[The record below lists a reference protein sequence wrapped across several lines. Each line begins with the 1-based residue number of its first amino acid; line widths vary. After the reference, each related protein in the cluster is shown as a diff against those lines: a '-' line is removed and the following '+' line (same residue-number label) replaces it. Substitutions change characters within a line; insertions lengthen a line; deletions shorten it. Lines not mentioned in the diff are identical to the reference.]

1 MIRFYAKHFRH
12 QYPFGLMALVTV
24 GVWLRFAAIATRLC
38 VARVARAVAAAG
50 AWVASGGRRPEDRFS
65 RAGRL
70 S

>member
-1 MIRFYAKHFRH
+1 
-12 QYPFGLMALVTV
+12 MALVTV